1 MANLLTQIVGIVAG
15 VITASAMLPQLIKT
29 IKDKNVDSLSI
40 GMIISLIT
48 GLGLW
53 TYYGVLIKDIPVIVT
68 NSFSILVNMVLL
80 ILKIKYQKK

>member
-1 MANLLTQIVGIVAG
+1 MANLLTQIVGIAAG

-80 ILKIKYQKK
+80 ILKIKYRKK